1 MMVPSGSNVATEAI
15 PSHPPGADNAKPRVP
30 KPPPRRPSIAAAE
43 SLRTLLHDACAVHA
57 DALMLAKAQSM
68 HRSAPMTVALA
79 AASIAESIQ
88 TSASILLEAEALL
101 SAHLTLKRWPHIA
114 RVIAT
119 HIGGAHAQLSA
130 QAKEAGAL
138 SLSVERPALG
148 IKEKAGS
155 IAALVHRC
163 ENSLLACE
171 SSAMASAAPL
181 ELEPEP
187 AEAELSL
194 RIAEAEAE
202 LSLRAAKIES
212 LEARLLLIER
222 TVSSKEKAEAV
233 VTPGPVAAME
243 TGEAMVT
250 PGAVAAAVWSIEQ
263 GGAVA
268 AAATGEDTLPKS
280 PLPQQEQ
287 LGDVPPPPPPP
298 PGRNVVP
305 EISFRRVHFL
315 AQAAI
320 DDAHAIHAVH
330 GRAFS
335 RRTAHTQ
342 PPRGGAPALAH
353 HRELADALHALE
365 SELAKAEGGAHPA
378 HRR

>member
-194 RIAEAEAE
+194 R
-202 LSLRAAKIES
+202 AAKIES